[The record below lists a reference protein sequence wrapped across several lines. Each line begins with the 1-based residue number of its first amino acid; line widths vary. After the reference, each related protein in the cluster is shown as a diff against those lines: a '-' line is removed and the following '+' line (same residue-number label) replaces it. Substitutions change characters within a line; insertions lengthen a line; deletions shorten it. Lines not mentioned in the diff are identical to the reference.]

1 MAWSVH
7 VQVVFRV
14 VAYVHGMIGTYYDPN
29 LFLNIILPCYTV
41 ADDTKYDD
49 IIGKLC
55 VSIVSISGPK
65 VHIIAHNTIHE
76 YMIPVVNVNCDW

>member
-1 MAWSVH
+1 
-7 VQVVFRV
+7 
-14 VAYVHGMIGTYYDPN
+14 MIATYYDPN

-41 ADDTKYDD
+41 ADDTKYYD

-65 VHIIAHNTIHE
+65 VHIIARQHYTWIYDTGGE
-76 YMIPVVNVNCDW
+76 CELWLIILA